1 MMHPDELL
9 SAHLDGELT
18 DHERRR
24 VATHLA
30 ECERCRTELAD
41 LATARAAVRS
51 LPVLELPVDVAE
63 IVGLPPDP
71 IPLRRRPATW
81 IGAAAAA
88 ALAVFVGA
96 AAVSAPE
103 PQQISPPE
111 LTAVYGAVSSNDPA
125 FTVVKVAAVTQAAT
139 TGGAR

>member
-9 SAHLDGELT
+9 SAHLDGELA

-24 VATHLA
+24 VATHLV
-30 ECERCRTELAD
+30 ECERCRSELAD
-41 LATARAAVRS
+41 LSRVRAAVRS
-51 LPVLELPVDVAE
+51 LPMIELPSEVAE
-63 IVGLPPDP
+63 LVGIPAPPTP
-71 IPLRRRPATW
+71 IRRRPLAW
-81 IGAAAAA
+81 VGAAAAA
-88 ALAVFVGA
+88 ALMIFVGA
-96 AAVSAPE
+96 AALTAPE

-125 FTVVKVAAVTQAAT
+125 FSVVKVAAVTQAAT